1 MDQLWHAQEDQG
13 EHGDLPSR
21 AVFELL
27 GHVELVFFKVKSYSK
42 VKFEVVLSSL
52 KLAISNV
59 RDFIFSEEKNL
70 KKS

>member
-27 GHVELVFFKVKSYSK
+27 GHVELVVFKVKS
-42 VKFEVVLSSL
+42 EVLSGPVKPKTS
-52 KLAISNV
+52 
-59 RDFIFSEEKNL
+59 NL
-70 KKS
+70 KCA